1 MKFDKNIN
9 WTELAIKIGAGIWS
23 GGAILPILLQ
33 AIKMKNN
40 LLVILRVLLLLFF
53 VYFFFKIFIYFFW

>member
-23 GGAILPILLQ
+23 GGATSFGSAVFRGSVASGANETYNQ
-33 AIKMKNN
+33 AKYN
-40 LLVILRVLLLLFF
+40 
-53 VYFFFKIFIYFFW
+53 KISFLKL